1 MSVLEVES
9 VLELCYKHVGI
20 FGKTF
25 LPEAFSTP
33 FVSLHNEIIEALDS
47 PAQKVAIAAPRGLG
61 KTTLARALVI
71 NSILF
76 REYEFILY
84 VSQSESLAMMQTENI
99 KREILSNREIK
110 RVFGSIKI
118 AYDDSE
124 MDESFSKHT
133 WTAFGSTLVMPRGSG
148 QQVRGLIFKNFRPQ
162 LIIVDDF
169 EDRKEL
175 ENPENRRKNKE
186 WFHSDLLRCVDRYS
200 DKWKIVYI
208 DTLKHSES
216 LLQEL
221 LEDNDWKGLRLDLC
235 DDNYNS
241 NVPEL
246 ISTEQLLKEAASAR
260 KNGTLDI
267 FYMEYRNIPISKENQ
282 SFRLEYFQNNH
293 YSATDINI
301 KEMET
306 IVIVDPAKTIQIQ
319 NADSAIVG
327 VGINYATGGIYFHDC
342 VSGKMYPDQI
352 YNEMFEMALRLGS
365 HVIGVEVTGLEEFIK
380 QPILNEMAKRGP
392 RYSFEII
399 WLKARGGDPGGDKG
413 KLKRI
418 GSLVPY
424 YRQGY
429 IHHNLAVCGKL
440 ESQLLNFPRSGLVDV
455 ADAFAYTIEMLEL
468 GNRYFISPPEEKS
481 SSGEDYDE
489 YSELEN
495 EDALPYFYGGVI

>member
-1 MSVLEVES
+1 MSEEINNILT
-9 VLELCYKHVGI
+9 LCYKHVGI

-33 FVSLHNEIIEALDS
+33 FVSLHNSIISALDS
-47 PAQKVAIAAPRGLG
+47 SHQKVAIAAPRGLG

-99 KREILSNREIK
+99 KREILTNREIR

-118 AYDDSE
+118 DTDDSE

-221 LEDNDWKGLRLDLC
+221 LEDKDWKGLRLDLC

-246 ISTEQLLKEAASAR
+246 ISTEQLKKEAALAR
-260 KNGTLDI
+260 ENGTLDI
-267 FYMEYRNIPISKENQ
+267 FYMEYRNLPVSKENQ
-282 SFRLEYFQNNH
+282 SFRPEYFQH
-293 YSATDINI
+293 YSVQ
-301 KEMET
+301 EMNVRDLET
-306 IVIVDPAKTIQIQ
+306 VVLVDPAKTVQIQ

-327 VGINYATGGIYFHDC
+327 VGINYATGGIYFMDC
-342 VSGKMYPDQI
+342 VSGKMYPEQI
-352 YNEMFEMALRLGS
+352 YNEMFEMALRLNA

-392 RYSFEII
+392 RYSFEMI

-418 GSLVPY
+418 GALLPY

-429 IHHNLAVCGKL
+429 IHHNIVVSGKL
-440 ESQLLNFPRSGLVDV
+440 ESQLLAFPRSGLVDV
-455 ADAFAYTIEMLEL
+455 ADAFAYIIEMLEL
-468 GNRYFISPPEEKS
+468 GNRYFVSVASEKTEDGEE
-481 SSGEDYDE
+481 YDE
-489 YSELEN
+489 YKELEN
-495 EDALPYFYGGVI
+495 EDALPYYFGSVI